1 MSPTHRNH
9 CCGCIP
15 LRFAVAIFSVLAL
28 ALGAASLWNVL
39 RVGVLTDSTAR
50 ITAYVATAIYGI
62 LGVSGL
68 FSVFFKKYALA
79 KNFSVLWWTTTVL
92 VILLSGTNMVLLAT
106 REKDE
111 VKGICQT
118 NLLSENNK
126 YLGGVGVYDPATL
139 VDDVENCYRFVLVF
153 AGAAMAVQVLVMMV
167 GGWVASR
174 YTSEIKHR
182 KDGLAYAYGQGYGP
196 ITANQA
202 GQTQPLVAHPYT
214 QPSGSKGEWQ

>member
-1 MSPTHRNH
+1 MSPTHRNY

-15 LRFAVAIFSVLAL
+15 LRFAVAIFSILAL

-39 RVGVLTDSTAR
+39 RVGVLT
-50 ITAYVATAIYGI
+50 
-62 LGVSGL
+62 GL

-79 KNFSVLWWTTTVL
+79 KNFSVLWWTVTIL

-111 VKGICQT
+111 IKGICQT
-118 NLLSENNK
+118 DLLSENDK
-126 YLGGVGVYDPATL
+126 YLGGVGLYDPATL
-139 VDDVENCYRFVLVF
+139 AVDVENCYRFVLVM
-153 AGAAMAVQVLVMMV
+153 AGVAMAVQVLVMMV

-182 KDGLAYAYGQGYGP
+182 KDGLAFTYGQGYGP
-196 ITANQA
+196 LTGNQA

>member
-1 MSPTHRNH
+1 MSPSHRNY

-15 LRFAVAIFSVLAL
+15 LRFAVAIFSILAL

-39 RVGVLTDSTAR
+39 RVGVLT
-50 ITAYVATAIYGI
+50 
-62 LGVSGL
+62 GL

-79 KNFSVLWWTTTVL
+79 KNFSVLWWTVTVL

-111 VKGICQT
+111 VKGICQR
-118 NLLSENNK
+118 NLLSEN
-126 YLGGVGVYDPATL
+126 VGLYDPTTL
-139 VDDVENCYRFVLVF
+139 AGDVENCYRFVLVI

-182 KDGLAYAYGQGYGP
+182 KDGLAFTYGQGYGP
-196 ITANQA
+196 ITSSQA

-214 QPSGSKGEWQ
+214 QPGGSKGEWQ